1 MKRIEKNF
9 TTCSKYDLWPN
20 PYTSG
25 GSSLDIALSWHV
37 EIESLNSQSFNL
49 FTANPPIS
57 TIPFSPRI
65 EREPSI
71 FLGRVAVVASTTPKA
86 PLENFIKKSYED
98 NISKL
103 VIITGKGIHSD
114 NEKDPYVSK
123 DLGILKYSI
132 PEFIRN
138 NQELMKMI
146 YEIKEANIED
156 GGSGAFYIF
165 LKKN

>member
-1 MKRIEKNF
+1 M
-9 TTCSKYDLWPN
+9 
-20 PYTSG
+20 
-25 GSSLDIALSWHV
+25 
-37 EIESLNSQSFNL
+37 
-49 FTANPPIS
+49 
-57 TIPFSPRI
+57 
-65 EREPSI
+65 
-71 FLGRVAVVASTTPKA
+71 
-86 PLENFIKKSYED
+86 
-98 NISKL
+98 
-103 VIITGKGIHSD
+103 VIVTGKGLHSD